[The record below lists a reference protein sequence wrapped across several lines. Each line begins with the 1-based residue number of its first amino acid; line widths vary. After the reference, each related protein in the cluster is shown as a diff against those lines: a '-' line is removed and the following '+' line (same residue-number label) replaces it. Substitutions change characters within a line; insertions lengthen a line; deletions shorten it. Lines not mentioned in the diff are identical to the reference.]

1 MWTGDCI
8 AKTLQVSP
16 GARRELN
23 IFYSP
28 TLPTFPT
35 FPTFPTSLPKVGGLK
50 VEKRRKSF
58 KSLCKNK
65 ENKQKLV
72 FFFKK

>member
-1 MWTGDCI
+1 
-8 AKTLQVSP
+8 LSR

-28 TLPTFPT
+28 AFPT

-58 KSLCKNK
+58 KLLCKNK
-65 ENKQKLV
+65 EDQQKIG
-72 FFFKK
+72 FFLKK